1 MSAMLKE
8 KPKPVHYVNNKEL
21 YQKLVERKQRVL
33 AARENN
39 LPVPRVDDYLG
50 KVILDICNKLSFRW
64 NFINYTYR
72 DEMVSDGIE
81 NCLDVVDKFDPE
93 KSTNPFAYF
102 TKIAFRAFVRRI
114 QKEKK
119 QQLIK
124 NKLLEEIPLDEF
136 IGLQDQDDDG
146 GFVNSYLEFLRENNF
161 TNTDDLEESR
171 PKKKQK
177 LEKFMEDGND

>member
-1 MSAMLKE
+1 ME
-8 KPKPVHYVNNKEL
+8 RTPKPKPIHYVNNKEL
-21 YQKLVERKQRVL
+21 YQKLVERKKLVNEAIELGQ
-33 AARENN
+33 
-39 LPVPRVDDYLG
+39 PKPKVDNYLG
-50 KVILDICNKLSFRW
+50 KVILDISNRLSYRY

-72 DEMVSDGIE
+72 DEMVCDAIE

-124 NKLLEEIPLDEF
+124 NKILENIPLDEF
-136 IGLQDQDDDG
+136 IDLQDQDDDG
-146 GFVNSYLEFLRENNF
+146 GYTNIYLEFMRENNY
-161 TNTDDLEESR
+161 NDTDELEQSK
-171 PKKKQK
+171 PTKKKQQ
-177 LEKFMEDGND
+177 LEQFMEE